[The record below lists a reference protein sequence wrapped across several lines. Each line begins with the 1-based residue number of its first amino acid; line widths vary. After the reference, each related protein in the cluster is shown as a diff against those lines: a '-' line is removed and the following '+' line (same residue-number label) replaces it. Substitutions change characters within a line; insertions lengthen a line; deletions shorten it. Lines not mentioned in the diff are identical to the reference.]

1 MEVLVLKDSFL
12 EKMKRNARLN
22 HDTPLS
28 EAHAQ
33 QFGSENILG
42 NVSPDQARNLGLQDR
57 KDHYQKDLRH

>member
-1 MEVLVLKDSFL
+1 M
-12 EKMKRNARLN
+12 
-22 HDTPLS
+22 PLS

-57 KDHYQKDLRH
+57 KDHYEKDLRH